1 MLKQCSACRKDL
13 RAPSFSNTQWSKGA
27 GKRRCKACIGDNLHA
42 EPANPGPITALGRD
56 VYTVEAL
63 LAQRRVRG
71 RREYLV
77 RWQNWAPEDDTWEV
91 RMTSTQP
98 PASSLPPPASRL
110 PPPASSW
117 PPAPTSTPSPD
128 CAPTRMRITSS
139 TRS

>member
-1 MLKQCSACRKDL
+1 MLKQCSACRKEL
-13 RAPSFSNTQWSKGA
+13 GAPSFSNTQWSKGA